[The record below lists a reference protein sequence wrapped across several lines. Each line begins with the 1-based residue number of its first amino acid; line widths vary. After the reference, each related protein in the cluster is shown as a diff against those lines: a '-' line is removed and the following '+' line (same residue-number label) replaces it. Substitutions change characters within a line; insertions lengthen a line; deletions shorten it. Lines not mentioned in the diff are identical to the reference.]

1 MDLSVVGWAE
11 NKGPQSP
18 LAVVVAWLGG
28 SKKCQAWGRQ
38 DRGMGREKHRVV
50 VAAEPEETAF

>member
-1 MDLSVVGWAE
+1 MDLSDVGWTE

-28 SKKCQAWGRQ
+28 SKKCQARGRQ